1 MIKDNYFVCPHC
13 GQSYFT
19 MGLTF
24 TTLACYVPVYKDGV
38 NINPDRN
45 ITTTEYMCCNC
56 GKQYIVKTQLGEII
70 EIKEKEQVD
79 VPPLT
84 LDVNGHITLNG

>member
-13 GQSYFT
+13 GQNYFT

-24 TTLACYVPVYKDGV
+24 TTAAYYMPIYKDEV

-45 ITTTEYMCCNC
+45 ITIAEYMCCNC

-79 VPPLT
+79 VPSLT
-84 LDVNGHITLNG
+84 IDTNSYITISG

>member
-24 TTLACYVPVYKDGV
+24 TTATYYAPVYKDGV

-79 VPPLT
+79 VPSLT